1 MRAITTLLVV
11 TLLAGCGAAK
21 ESATPAALTLA
32 DFAGNWQMSTTLTGT
47 PDPVAA
53 TMTGTA
59 DAASWTMTLTGRPNV
74 ALQVSIVGDSLVTQ
88 TAEYESI
95 LRAGV
100 MVSVRSAGV
109 MKDGA
114 LSGNTVAT
122 YKTPAGEEKVT
133 GTFTATKVM

>member
-1 MRAITTLLVV
+1 MRTIAKLLVV

-59 DAASWTMTLTGRPNV
+59 DAASWTMTLTGRPSIP
-74 ALQVSIVGDSLVTQ
+74 LQVSIVGDSLVSVS
-88 TAEYESI
+88 AEYESV

-122 YKTPAGEEKVT
+122 YRTPTGEEIVT
-133 GTFTATKVM
+133 GTFTATKTM